1 MSNEAKVEMVPML
14 QDMRTYITNHYWSE
28 ILCEVEEQLPGF
40 KAQMPPWTQGT
51 QLFLHHEES
60 KIVKA
65 DFWRRSRTKMSADL
79 YVRLKIGASKNG
91 ELPTLFRGKHVF
103 EYGFCA
109 GRDDSVAVGINR
121 FIG

>member
-40 KAQMPPWTQGT
+40 KAQMPSCT
-51 QLFLHHEES
+51 LVCSAENRCIEE
-60 KIVKA
+60 
-65 DFWRRSRTKMSADL
+65 RRTA
-79 YVRLKIGASKNG
+79 
-91 ELPTLFRGKHVF
+91 TLFRGKHVF

-109 GRDDSVAVGINR
+109 GRDDSVAAGING

>member
-79 YVRLKIGASKNG
+79 YVRCIEERRTA
-91 ELPTLFRGKHVF
+91 TLFRGKHVF